1 MIKVPAVLFALLT
14 MATSSAC
21 TRTSY
26 QHQGGDGPPV
36 DGPPVDGHHRLDLAS
51 DEQGVVVA
59 VQLKNVQYATCV
71 QSTPLGMATCDSS
84 SLQQIEFSRG
94 EYLKINDRYRLTS
107 ALRFAGTDDCL
118 KLEDKQEII
127 KQACR
132 QDEERFRWI
141 HLELANEKWAFES
154 LNNGNCL
161 KVSGSGLR
169 AGDCSTEEKHKWL
182 LL

>member
-1 MIKVPAVLFALLT
+1 MIRTPAALFAIVM
-14 MATSSAC
+14 MAAASAC

-26 QHQGGDGPPV
+26 QHQQDGGPAV
-36 DGPPVDGHHRLDLAS
+36 DGRDSLDLAS
-51 DEQGVVVA
+51 DEQGVVVT
-59 VQLKNVQYATCV
+59 VQLKNVQYATCIR
-71 QSTPLGMATCDSS
+71 STPLGMATCAAS
-84 SLQQIEFSRG
+84 SLQQIEFAGG

-118 KLEDKQEII
+118 KLKDKQEII
-127 KQACR
+127 KEACSLD
-132 QDEERFRWI
+132 QERFRWI
-141 HLELANEKWAFES
+141 HVELADGKWAFES

-161 KVSGSGLR
+161 KVSSTGLR